1 MSCIDVSDLRYK
13 VSSGKEILSGVS
25 FEVNYNDRIA
35 VLGNNGAGKTSLF
48 ETMLGVVSP
57 SSGRV
62 TFDEELQNPSRIA
75 AIWDSFEILPNFKVG
90 ELVKYFS
97 LMYGG
102 TPETAIFTLLKI
114 EELKAKRMK
123 YLSKGERKRVAIAV
137 ALMSHPKVLFSD
149 ELTSDLDKQTQDDVW
164 KFLSD
169 KGITTLFITHKW
181 DEAKAYANQFLL
193 IYKGHNIAPLS
204 TEKQLLSML
213 PFDKKMVTENKDDV
227 PRIADSFQY
236 TEGERSVSLVSS
248 RSDLSQYTKTN
259 DLSLSEPD
267 IYDVYRYLSSKEVK
281 S

>member
-1 MSCIDVSDLRYK
+1 
-13 VSSGKEILSGVS
+13 
-25 FEVNYNDRIA
+25 
-35 VLGNNGAGKTSLF
+35 
-48 ETMLGVVSP
+48 
-57 SSGRV
+57 
-62 TFDEELQNPSRIA
+62 
-75 AIWDSFEILPNFKVG
+75 
-90 ELVKYFS
+90 
-97 LMYGG
+97 
-102 TPETAIFTLLKI
+102 
-114 EELKAKRMK
+114 MK
-123 YLSKGERKRVAIAV
+123 YLSKGKRKRVAIAV

-213 PFDKKMVTENKDDV
+213 PFDKKIVTEAKDGI